1 MAEGS
6 ASGKRMDWNQLTRIG
21 ESLSMLRGDGT
32 GAREPAGRDLG
43 SVAPTVRKRARCG
56 KIADWRSP

>member
-21 ESLSMLRGDGT
+21 ESLSMLRGDG
-32 GAREPAGRDLG
+32 GARTGGA
-43 SVAPTVRKRARCG
+43 
-56 KIADWRSP
+56 